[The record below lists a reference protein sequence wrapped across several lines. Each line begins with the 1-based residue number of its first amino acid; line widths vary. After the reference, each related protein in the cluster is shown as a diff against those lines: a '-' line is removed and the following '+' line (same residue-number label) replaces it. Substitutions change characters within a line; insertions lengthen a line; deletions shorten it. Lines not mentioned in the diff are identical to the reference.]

1 MSSVGIEVVI
11 ASAAGEIVVV
21 TTAIGWA
28 GRRIVEAFLA
38 VKKEVALLNTGRAL
52 TDAELPKLDRRLAD
66 VEDVIEE
73 HGLKIAVLGNWREG
87 HDRYHERNVLT
98 VREAGATGGN

>member
-11 ASAAGEIVVV
+11 ASAAGEIVVF

-28 GRRIVEAFLA
+28 GKSIVAAFLA
-38 VKKEVALLNTGRAL
+38 VKKEVATLNTGRAL
-52 TDAELPKLDRRLAD
+52 VDAQLPVLERRLAD
-66 VEDVIEE
+66 AEDVLEE

-87 HDRYHERNVLT
+87 HDRYHERNVLR
-98 VREAGATGGN
+98 VREAGGIGG